1 VFIPFSYR
9 VDFFNELGFHSPLV
23 KGPRANDFVTA
34 VILTSDTRERMG
46 KLILRKI
53 IVALVFAA
61 IVPFIVAG
69 IFTSLVTGLQL
80 TDGTALTADNLMNVA
95 GMTELLLVVAVL
107 TLVTSLL
114 SAQLVPSRRRR
125 FRSSGTVV
133 ESDVEDGRERG
144 VVKWFNVKKGF
155 GFITWDQGEDVFVHF
170 RSIRGQGHR
179 SLTEGQ
185 RVKFTVVRGQKGP
198 QAEDVSA
205 VR

>member
-1 VFIPFSYR
+1 MLFPV
-9 VDFFNELGFHSPLV
+9 
-23 KGPRANDFVTA
+23 
-34 VILTSDTRERMG
+34 
-46 KLILRKI
+46 
-53 IVALVFAA
+53 
-61 IVPFIVAG
+61 
-69 IFTSLVTGLQL
+69 LVTGLQL
-80 TDGTALTADNLMNVA
+80 ADGVVLTADNLFMAEGMQAFVLTLAVLVFA
-95 GMTELLLVVAVL
+95 GVLVAVL
-107 TLVTSLL
+107 LTPV
-114 SAQLVPSRRRR
+114 RRRR

-155 GFITWDQGEDVFVHF
+155 GFITWDEGEDVFVHF

>member
-1 VFIPFSYR
+1 
-9 VDFFNELGFHSPLV
+9 
-23 KGPRANDFVTA
+23 
-34 VILTSDTRERMG
+34 MG

-53 IVALVFAA
+53 LLALVCSA
-61 IVPFIVAG
+61 VAVVLAVML
-69 IFTSLVTGLQL
+69 FPVLVTGLQL
-80 TDGTALTADNLMNVA
+80 AEGVPLTADNLLVA
-95 GMTELLLVVAVL
+95 EGMQAFVLVLAGLVFASVLVAVL
-107 TLVTSLL
+107 LTPV
-114 SAQLVPSRRRR
+114 RRRR
-125 FRSSGTVV
+125 FRPSGTVV

-155 GFITWDQGEDVFVHF
+155 GFITWDEGEDVFVHF

>member
-1 VFIPFSYR
+1 
-9 VDFFNELGFHSPLV
+9 
-23 KGPRANDFVTA
+23 
-34 VILTSDTRERMG
+34 MG

-69 IFTSLVTGLQL
+69 LFTSLVTGLQL

-114 SAQLVPSRRRR
+114 SAQFVPSRRRR

>member
-1 VFIPFSYR
+1 
-9 VDFFNELGFHSPLV
+9 
-23 KGPRANDFVTA
+23 
-34 VILTSDTRERMG
+34 MG

-53 IVALVFAA
+53 LLALVCSA
-61 IVPFIVAG
+61 VAVVLAVML
-69 IFTSLVTGLQL
+69 FPVLVTGLQL
-80 TDGTALTADNLMNVA
+80 TEGVPLTADNLLVA
-95 GMTELLLVVAVL
+95 EGMQAFVLVLAGLVFASVLVAVL
-107 TLVTSLL
+107 LTPV
-114 SAQLVPSRRRR
+114 RRRR
-125 FRSSGTVV
+125 FRPSGTVV

-155 GFITWDQGEDVFVHF
+155 GFITWDEGEDVFVHF

>member
-1 VFIPFSYR
+1 
-9 VDFFNELGFHSPLV
+9 
-23 KGPRANDFVTA
+23 
-34 VILTSDTRERMG
+34 MG
-46 KLILRKI
+46 KLILRKTLL
-53 IVALVFAA
+53 ALVCSAVVVVLA
-61 IVPFIVAG
+61 IMLFPV
-69 IFTSLVTGLQL
+69 LVTGLQL
-80 TDGTALTADNLMNVA
+80 ADGVVLTADNLFMAEGMQAFVLTLAVLVFA
-95 GMTELLLVVAVL
+95 GVLVAVL
-107 TLVTSLL
+107 LTPV
-114 SAQLVPSRRRR
+114 RRRR

-155 GFITWDQGEDVFVHF
+155 GFITWDEGEDVFVHF
-170 RSIRGQGHR
+170 CSIRGQGHR

>member
-1 VFIPFSYR
+1 
-9 VDFFNELGFHSPLV
+9 
-23 KGPRANDFVTA
+23 
-34 VILTSDTRERMG
+34 MG
-46 KLILRKI
+46 KLIVRKI

-61 IVPFIVAG
+61 ALPGLMSVAFPQVAEG
-69 IFTSLVTGLQL
+69 AG
-80 TDGTALTADNLMNVA
+80 NV
-95 GMTELLLVVAVL
+95 LLVLAIAGFVISFV
-107 TLVTSLL
+107 
-114 SAQLVPSRRRR
+114 SAQFVPVRRRR
-125 FRSSGTVV
+125 QRGSGTIV

-179 SLTEGQ
+179 SLAEGQ

-205 VR
+205 IR